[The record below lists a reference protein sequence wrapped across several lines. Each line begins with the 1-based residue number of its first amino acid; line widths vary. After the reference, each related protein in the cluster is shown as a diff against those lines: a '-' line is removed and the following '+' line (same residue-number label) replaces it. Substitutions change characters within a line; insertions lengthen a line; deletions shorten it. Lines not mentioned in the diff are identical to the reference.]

1 MHEKLREEISKYLK
15 QHSYTI
21 LHKKVEKEKVKV
33 AKNTCDMSEIMA
45 YISEKGYD
53 YSESTI
59 EMVGKL
65 LSQQKAEES
74 NDESNDSEQ
83 EYVFQDVIKF
93 YDNVEDFSDEDI
105 RMYLQYLL
113 LQSSDNLLKALN
125 ETILNNDKEKNG
137 KKQYAVEQIYDGR
150 NGSVDTKQLSSV
162 LNKYAANGW
171 RLKSSFVNELG
182 SNSTQA
188 RVGSFSSGT
197 NSTIDQIVLIFE
209 K

>member
-113 LQSSDNLLKALN
+113 LQSSDNMLKALN
-125 ETILNNDKEKNG
+125 ETILNNNKE

-171 RLKSSFVNELG
+171 RL
-182 SNSTQA
+182 
-188 RVGSFSSGT
+188 
-197 NSTIDQIVLIFE
+197 
-209 K
+209 